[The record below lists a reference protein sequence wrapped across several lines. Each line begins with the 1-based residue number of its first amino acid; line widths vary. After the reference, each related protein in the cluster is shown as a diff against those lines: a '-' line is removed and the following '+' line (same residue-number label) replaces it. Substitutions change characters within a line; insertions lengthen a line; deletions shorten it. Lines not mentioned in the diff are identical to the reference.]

1 MRLSLMAVAC
11 AAIVSLQCSSGSA
24 AAKSGATADA
34 ISPMANTTTANSQ
47 IQIREYKF
55 WPDTVRV
62 HVGEVVR
69 WTNTD
74 NVKHNVRFTSTD
86 TIPNKPITSR
96 AELLAM
102 NRPKELYA
110 SALFDQGE
118 SWTAKFDKPGR
129 FAYICDP
136 HPFMKAVIIVE

>member
-1 MRLSLMAVAC
+1 MRVSGSLVVAVFAAVA
-11 AAIVSLQCSSGSA
+11 SLQCGGGGAKASTTA
-24 AAKSGATADA
+24 AAIAPA
-34 ISPMANTTTANSQ
+34 PNTTAANSQ
-47 IQIREYKF
+47 IRISEYKF

-62 HVGEVVR
+62 HVGQTIR
-69 WTNTD
+69 WTNED
-74 NVKHNVRFTSTD
+74 NVKHNVRFTAAD
-86 TIPNKPITSR
+86 TAKKEIKSR
-96 AELLAM
+96 AELLAQ
-102 NRPKELYA
+102 NRPKELFA